1 MIRIEYKKH
10 ITFIYQKIL
19 SFVVNNK
26 NILNINL
33 NAVEKFEKNSAFS
46 ILIIF
51 NHKNKVSDLV
61 LKPSCLVSK

>member
-26 NILNINL
+26 RILNINL

-51 NHKNKVSDLV
+51 NDKNKVSDLV